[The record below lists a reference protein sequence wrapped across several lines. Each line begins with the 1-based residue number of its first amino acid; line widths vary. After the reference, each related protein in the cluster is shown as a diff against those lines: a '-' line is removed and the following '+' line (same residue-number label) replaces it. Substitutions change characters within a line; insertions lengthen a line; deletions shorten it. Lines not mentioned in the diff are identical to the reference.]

1 MYTLLK
7 PIIESR
13 VRRNIIMSIEDTVR
27 KVLTMADERLFAMRR
42 SSGGVGQSAGSS
54 YGQTGSGYGQTGSG
68 HGQTGSGYGQ
78 TGSGYGQS
86 GSGYGQS
93 GSSYGQTGSSYGQQ
107 QQSGSQKHLGSTTAT
122 TTAAPG
128 AVDPVSYTVPS
139 EPGRSVGN
147 TGVLES
153 VEAGGRRVYEDTGV
167 GGPTTSSGGGPTAPG
182 TYTTTSSKNY

>member
-42 SSGGVGQSAGSS
+42 SSGGIGQSSGS
-54 YGQTGSGYGQTGSG
+54 YGQSGSS
-68 HGQTGSGYGQ
+68 
-78 TGSGYGQS
+78 YGQS
-86 GSGYGQS
+86 GSGYGQQQQS
-93 GSSYGQTGSSYGQQ
+93 GYGQSGF
-107 QQSGSQKHLGSTTAT
+107 SGSQKHLGSTTAP
-122 TTAAPG
+122 TAAPG
-128 AVDPVSYTVPS
+128 AADPVRYTVPS

-147 TGVLES
+147 TGILES
-153 VEAGGRRVYEDTGV
+153 VEASGRRVYEDTGV

-182 TYTTTSSKNY
+182 THTTTSSKNY

>member
-42 SSGGVGQSAGSS
+42 SSGGVGQSA
-54 YGQTGSGYGQTGSG
+54 
-68 HGQTGSGYGQ
+68 
-78 TGSGYGQS
+78 
-86 GSGYGQS
+86 